1 MFYLNSFCSNIKNFP
16 KTFLVSGCFV
26 SNGTVYQTITAK
38 LIDLSSFS
46 HFYARIPQPATRRGF
61 KGSQNF
67 IPCHSWFRPTHPLMS
82 TFATAL
88 CRNVFF
94 YYWQHQTKRKA
105 GTKQNAQKQITH
117 QNVLSQHL
125 YQRLRC
131 PGPCELRPYLLWCLY
146 LFLLMQANEGDRAE
160 RSSKKWKLIKKIIN
174 MRTRVWPKPPRLAQ
188 VRRKHPPKA
197 IPERNKLNSSN
208 NFHVS

>member
-16 KTFLVSGCFV
+16 KTFLVSGCFG
-26 SNGTVYQTITAK
+26 SNDTVYQTITAW
-38 LIDLSSFS
+38 LVDLSSFS
-46 HFYARIPQPATRRGF
+46 HFFARFPTRVTQSLQRKPTFHSLSLLVPPA
-61 KGSQNF
+61 
-67 IPCHSWFRPTHPLMS
+67 HPLKS

-88 CRNVFF
+88 CKMCFF
-94 YYWQHQTKRKA
+94 YYWKHQTKRKA

-146 LFLLMQANEGDRAE
+146 LFLLMQANESNRPNEVA
-160 RSSKKWKLIKKIIN
+160 K
-174 MRTRVWPKPPRLAQ
+174 
-188 VRRKHPPKA
+188 
-197 IPERNKLNSSN
+197 NKN
-208 NFHVS
+208 